1 MDISK
6 LTIEETLTQCSKP
19 IGDIGVEFGKRMNE
33 LHKPLLE
40 WGLDFLFT
48 HKKMKNLKIL
58 DIGCG
63 AGLAINLMTKAAPD
77 SKITGIDYSE
87 TMVEE
92 AGILNK
98 SSIESGNVIIQK
110 GSVEKLP
117 FEDDLFDLVIA
128 TETIY
133 FWPNLAKD
141 FKEVYRTIKNDGS
154 FVIINEAYYQED
166 DDVSDEHIKAMIA
179 SDTTNIHDENEHI
192 ELFKNAGF
200 KDIKINT
207 IPSKGWIMVQGI
219 K

>member
-1 MDISK
+1 MDISR

-19 IGDIGVEFGKRMNE
+19 TGDIGVEFGKRMNE
-33 LHKPLLE
+33 HHKPLLE
-40 WGLDFLFT
+40 WGLDFLFN
-48 HKKMKNLKIL
+48 HKKRKNLKIL

-63 AGLAINLMTKAAPD
+63 AGLGINLILKTAPD
-77 SKITGIDYSE
+77 SKITGIDYSD
-87 TMVEE
+87 TMVKE

-98 SSIESGNVIIQK
+98 SSIESEKVIIQK

-117 FEDDLFDLVIA
+117 FEDNIFDLVID

-133 FWPNLAKD
+133 FWPNLTED

-154 FVIINEAYYQED
+154 FAIINEAYYQED
-166 DDVSDEHIKAMIA
+166 AVSDEHLNAMIA
-179 SDTTNIHDENEHI
+179 SDTTNIHDKNEHI

-200 KDIKINT
+200 KDIKVNT